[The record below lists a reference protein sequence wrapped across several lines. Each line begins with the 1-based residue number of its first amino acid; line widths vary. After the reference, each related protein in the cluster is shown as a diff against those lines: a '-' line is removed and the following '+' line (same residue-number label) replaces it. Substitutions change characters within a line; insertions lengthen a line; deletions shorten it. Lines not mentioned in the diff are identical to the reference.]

1 MRASKKQLTVWG
13 HELREGDSAAGR
25 GLAEARWGQ
34 GGAGP
39 PAESDGELDQAKTI
53 AILMV
58 VLALFSRAV

>member
-1 MRASKKQLTVWG
+1 MKVSKRQLTVWS
-13 HELREGDSAAGR
+13 HELREGDNAAGR
-25 GLAEARWGQ
+25 GLAAARWGQ

-39 PAESDGELDQAKTI
+39 ATESDDELDRAKTI